1 MINILYSP
9 LLRYDS
15 SMTSGFDNNRLDRI
29 ERTNTSSRK
38 DELFTS
44 GLLIE
49 KIRPENAGIYYRQN
63 GKPAFTKYYNI
74 NSSLLPDRS
83 FSVTHSGGLVIC
95 AWSDQDDVGV
105 DFEPADRKIID
116 RITRKLCSAEETAAF
131 EKLDKQEFLLKLF
144 TRKEALSKLLG
155 LGLALDFSEIT
166 DKGFISGWD
175 RKDFTSEISVSPD
188 LFKSNERPK
197 KFMVR
202 TLHFENGYL
211 SLAYESDSSAQD
223 DRYELNVSKY

>member
-1 MINILYSP
+1 M
-9 LLRYDS
+9 
-15 SMTSGFDNNRLDRI
+15 
-29 ERTNTSSRK
+29 
-38 DELFTS
+38 
-44 GLLIE
+44 
-49 KIRPENAGIYYRQN
+49 
-63 GKPAFTKYYNI
+63 
-74 NSSLLPDRS
+74 
-83 FSVTHSGGLVIC
+83 
-95 AWSDQDDVGV
+95 

-131 EKLDKQEFLLKLF
+131 EKLDKEADKQEFLLKLF

-202 TLHFENGYL
+202 TLHFEKGYL